1 MSLPRMAMP
10 EPRIITRISGFHA
23 LSNLG
28 TRHVTYLIFL
38 WKNNFGADIYLFKS
52 STFMAVEF
60 KFRAVG
66 EFWTGV
72 PDYQDSVIPLPL
84 IPQR

>member
-10 EPRIITRISGFHA
+10 EPRFITRISGFYA

-28 TRHVTYLIFL
+28 TRHVTDFL
-38 WKNNFGADIYLFKS
+38 WKNNFGADFYLFKS
-52 STFMAVEF
+52 SIFMAVESEF
-60 KFRAVG
+60 WAVGVFRA
-66 EFWTGV
+66 GV

-84 IPQR
+84 IPQW